1 MALSSHQLS
10 PHHERPM
17 SDLNTTPLID
27 VLLVLLIMFIL
38 TIPVQTHQLAVDLPS
53 TAENSIPIHAV
64 RNRVTIDGAGNIAW
78 NGNAVDRS
86 TLRDLAARSAR
97 LSARPLLEFKPDA
110 DAPYG
115 IVDAVMAD
123 IRRAGVTGFGFV
135 GNEAYQR
142 F

>member
-1 MALSSHQLS
+1 MALSSHLD
-10 PHHERPM
+10 RPL

-38 TIPVQTHQLAVDLPS
+38 TIPIQTHQVAVDLPS
-53 TAENSIPIHAV
+53 SPSDKLLHLDPL
-64 RNRVTIDGAGNIAW
+64 RNRVTIDASGRIAW
-78 NGNAVDRS
+78 NGRPVDRVALRGMAERS
-86 TLRDLAARSAR
+86 TALQ
-97 LSARPLLEFKPDA
+97 PMPMLEFKPAA

-115 IVDAVMAD
+115 IVDEVIAD